1 MIPLQFT
8 SPEHPVHAAHT
19 GQYSPALVIISILI
33 AIFAAFA
40 SFSHV
45 ELIRNSR
52 SLLARMSWLTS
63 GGMAMGVGI
72 WTMHFTGMVAFQMP
86 VDITY
91 DLNLTLTSVVPAF
104 VAGLVTLVI
113 IHQPDPGY
121 RRIVTGGVLMGAGI
135 GIMHYT
141 GMGAM
146 VTVADIAY
154 NPWQFALSI
163 ATAVLLA
170 TFALAVPRILR
181 SVRLDPVTLKLSM
194 AVLMGLAVSG
204 MHYVAMSATVFL
216 PSERPP
222 ALHGPAL
229 DQTLL
234 ASVAVFASLIILA
247 SSTLATAMRQRML
260 LAELERERS
269 EASSR
274 HLENR
279 FRKIVTRLPGMV
291 YQFRL
296 TPDGAMSFPYTS
308 EAIRQ
313 IYGVEPE
320 AVQQD
325 ADILTRVIHP
335 EDLEEVM
342 VSIQRSAETM
352 TPWQHEYRVC
362 KPDGEERWLQG
373 NAQPEE
379 DADGSVLWSGFI
391 MDVSERRQSE
401 DIIHQLAFYDTLTGL
416 PNRRLFN
423 DRLEQACAASERDL
437 QPGALIFIDLDDFKS
452 LNDTMGHTVGDKLL
466 REVADRL
473 KSCLRAHDTVA
484 RLGGDEFVVIVSDLD
499 PSDQRAALEAE
510 QIAEKL
516 LAVMSEPV
524 DLNGTLYQCAG
535 SLGICMYKG
544 ENDSVEELLRRAD
557 VAMYQAKSS
566 GRNEIRFFD
575 PNIHAALEERF
586 KLERELRA
594 ALKAEQL
601 ELHYQAQIN
610 RNGEPNGAE
619 ALVRWQHPERGLLG
633 PGGFIGLAEE
643 TGLIIPVGEWVLSA
657 ACAQLEIWARD
668 EAFSDLHMAVNISAR
683 QFHQAAF
690 VQSVM
695 ATINRYDFPPD
706 RLKLEL
712 TESMVLSDL
721 QDSASKMLQLR
732 EHGLSFAMDDF
743 GTGYSS
749 LAYLTRLPFDEVKI
763 DQSFIRHARL
773 DIDGPDSTIV
783 DAIIGLTHNLGMC
796 VVAEG
801 VETAEH
807 QQFLLSHQ
815 CDSFQGYLFNRPEP
829 ISTFQQTVQ
838 KLREARQPAPVAGNQ
853 RLQ

>member
-52 SLLARMSWLTS
+52 SAPARLTWLVS
-63 GGMAMGVGI
+63 GALAMGVGI

-86 VDITY
+86 IDIRY
-91 DLNLTLTSVVPAF
+91 DLRLTLTSVVPAF
-104 VAGLVTLVI
+104 LAGLVTLTI
-113 IHQPDPGY
+113 IRQPDPGY
-121 RRIVTGGVLMGAGI
+121 RRVVSGGVLMGAGI

-146 VTVADIAY
+146 VTVAEIAY
-154 NPWQFALSI
+154 NPWQFVLSI
-163 ATAVLLA
+163 GTAVVLA
-170 TFALAVPRILR
+170 TFALAVPRFMR
-181 SVRLDPVTLKLSM
+181 SARLDPVTLKLSM

-216 PSERPP
+216 PGEQSPM
-222 ALHGPAL
+222 LHGPAM

-234 ASVAVFASLIILA
+234 ASLAVFASLIILA
-247 SSTLATAMRQRML
+247 SSTLATVMRQRML
-260 LAELERERS
+260 FAELERERS

-274 HLENR
+274 HLEDR
-279 FRKIVTRLPGMV
+279 FRKIVNRLPGMV

-296 TPDGAMSFPYTS
+296 SPDGTMSFPYAS

-320 AVQQD
+320 AVQED
-325 ADILTRVIHP
+325 ANLLTQVIHP
-335 EDLEEVM
+335 DDLEEVM
-342 VSIQRSAETM
+342 ASILRSAETM
-352 TPWQHEYRVC
+352 TPWQHEYRVR

-373 NAQPEE
+373 NAQPEA
-379 DADGSVLWSGFI
+379 DTDGSVLWSGFI
-391 MDVSERRQSE
+391 MDVSERRKSD
-401 DIIHQLAFYDTLTGL
+401 DIIHQLAFYDPLTGL
-416 PNRRLFN
+416 PNRRLLN
-423 DRLEQACAASERDL
+423 DRLKQACTASERDL
-437 QPGALIFIDLDDFKS
+437 QPGALIFLDLDDFKS
-452 LNDTMGHTVGDKLL
+452 LNDTMGHSVGDKLL

-473 KSCLRAHDTVA
+473 KTCLGAHDTVA
-484 RLGGDEFVVIVSDLD
+484 RLGGDEFVVIISDLD
-499 PSDQRAALEAE
+499 PSDPKAALEAE
-510 QIAEKL
+510 QVAEKL
-516 LAVMSEPV
+516 LAVISEPV

-575 PNIHAALEERF
+575 PNIHAALEQRF

-601 ELHYQAQIN
+601 ELHYQAQIG

-633 PGGFIGLAEE
+633 PGGFIALAEE
-643 TGLIIPVGEWVLSA
+643 TGLIMPVGEWVLSA
-657 ACAQLEIWARD
+657 ACAQLETWAGD

-683 QFHQAAF
+683 QFHQPDF
-690 VQSVM
+690 VQSILT
-695 ATINRYDFPPD
+695 TISHYDFPPD

-721 QDSASKMLQLR
+721 QDSAHKMQQLR

-807 QQFLLSHQ
+807 QQFLLSRQ
-815 CDSFQGYLFNRPEP
+815 CDAFQGYLFNRPEP
-829 ISTFQQTVQ
+829 IESFQLTVQ
-838 KLREARQPAPVAGNQ
+838 RLREASRKRPAASHQP
-853 RLQ
+853 LQ